1 MMASATWALPWPTR
15 SPTPDSCTS
24 VSNEKPGE
32 AVMKLSAFG
41 RKFTAD
47 SGISSLMDD
56 LGHALASGDDMIMM
70 GGGNPGQVPEMQDR
84 LTDILADMTRDP
96 EAMKRL
102 VGIYDPPQGEKRF
115 IASLV
120 ELLNRE
126 YGWGLTEDNIALTNG
141 SQAAFF
147 MLFNMF
153 GGDFDDGSHRHILLP
168 LAPEYIG
175 YADAGIAPELF
186 RAVEPEIS
194 FTGPHEFK
202 YRVDFDAVE
211 VTEETGAICVS
222 RPTNPTGNVVT
233 DEELE
238 RLEVLAR
245 SRDVPLIVDG
255 AYGTPFPSLLYVE
268 AQPRWNEQ
276 IILCLSLSKLGL
288 PAARTGIVI
297 AAPEIIKAL
306 SGINAIMNLATGS
319 FGAMLAEPLVRSGEI
334 LSLSREVV
342 CPFYHAKMERAVRA
356 FTDAMG
362 DDCRWY
368 VHKPE
373 GAMFLWF
380 WFPDLPVSSLE
391 LYQRLKTR
399 GVLVVSGHYFFPG
412 LPENDWRHRHECIR
426 VTYSQDDDRVAEGLR
441 RIADEVKAIWAE
453 LG

>member
-1 MMASATWALPWPTR
+1 
-15 SPTPDSCTS
+15 
-24 VSNEKPGE
+24 
-32 AVMKLSAFG
+32 MKLSAFG

-47 SGISSLMDD
+47 AGITSLMDD
-56 LGHALASGDDMIMM
+56 LGNALASGDDMIMM
-70 GGGNPGQVPEMQDR
+70 GGGNPGQVPAIQER
-84 LTDILADMTRDP
+84 LTEVLGDMTRDP

-115 IASLV
+115 IAALA

-153 GGDFDDGSHRHILLP
+153 AGDFGDGSHKHILLP

-186 RAVEPEIS
+186 RAVQPEIT

-202 YRVDFDAVE
+202 YRVDFDAVD
-211 VTEETGAICVS
+211 VTPDTGAICVS

-233 DEELE
+233 DQEME
-238 RLEVLAR
+238 RLEALAR
-245 SRDVPLIVDG
+245 QHDIPLIVDG
-255 AYGTPFPSLLYVE
+255 AYGPPFPSLLYVD
-268 AQPRWNEQ
+268 AQPHWNEQ
-276 IILCLSLSKLGL
+276 IVLCLSLSKLGM

-297 AAPEIIKAL
+297 AAPEIIRAL

-342 CPFYHAKMERAVRA
+342 CPFYQRKMENAVKV

-362 DDCRWY
+362 DGCRWY

-391 LYQRLKTR
+391 LYQRLKAR

-412 LPENDWRHRHECIR
+412 LAEDGWRHRHECIR
-426 VTYSQDDDRVAEGLR
+426 VTYSQDDERVAEGLR
-441 RIADEVKAIWAE
+441 RIASEVQAIWAE
-453 LG
+453 QG